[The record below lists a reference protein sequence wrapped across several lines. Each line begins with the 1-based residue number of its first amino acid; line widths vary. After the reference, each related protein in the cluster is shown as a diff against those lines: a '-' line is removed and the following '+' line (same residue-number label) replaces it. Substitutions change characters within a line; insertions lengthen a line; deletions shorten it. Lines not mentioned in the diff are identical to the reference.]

1 MIRDALGQPVFVGLV
16 LAAVAFL
23 CEPSLAQ
30 NGTLDLPAANP
41 SADGAVAVDTAPTTV
56 VPGAVEV
63 PAGGPAGAT
72 DALTPG
78 ATLSPNSG
86 EPPVTP
92 ADAADS
98 LQGLRESVAP
108 EKVSVGVYVNDI
120 QELDFKTHTYGVDLY
135 VWFRWRSAESNPST
149 SMEFMNRSAPSDHV
163 RESGYEQPKELPNG
177 DRYTFIRNQGRF
189 TAKMVLETY
198 PFDRQNLRIDFE
210 DTEANTDA
218 MSYVPDDTPVTLNP
232 AIEIPGFHIGTPR
245 LEIAAHRYPTNF
257 GDPTVG
263 SAEAYSRASV
273 VIPITRPPLASA
285 AKTFLPIALVVLC
298 AVLVLLLRTDFVD
311 ARIGLGITALLTM
324 VALQLSGTTGLPDV
338 DYLTLVDKVFL
349 ASYAFIMCVLIR
361 VVWASWADRDRVS
374 TVQAAV
380 MDRICLLILLA
391 AYAGALAVM
400 AGPVLQG

>member
-1 MIRDALGQPVFVGLV
+1 MIRAALWHSIFLGL
-16 LAAVAFL
+16 LL
-23 CEPSLAQ
+23 P
-30 NGTLDLPAANP
+30 GLPALPAP
-41 SADGAVAVDTAPTTV
+41 SFAQDTEVVAPLDMPATEQAV
-56 VPGAVEV
+56 
-63 PAGGPAGAT
+63 
-72 DALTPG
+72 
-78 ATLSPNSG
+78 
-86 EPPVTP
+86 PPSRS
-92 ADAADS
+92 D
-98 LQGLRESVAP
+98 VAP
-108 EKVSVGVYVNDI
+108 EAGAPAAGAADAPAMAQEAAGAIEALREAEAPERVAVGVYVNDI
-120 QELDFKTHTYGVDLY
+120 QELDFKTHTYAVDLY

-163 RESGYEQPKELPNG
+163 REAGYEKPKDLPDG
-177 DRYTFIRNQGRF
+177 GRYTFVRNQGRF

-232 AIEIPGFHIGTPR
+232 AIEIPGFRIGAPR
-245 LEIAAHRYPTNF
+245 LEIAAHQYPTNF

-400 AGPVLQG
+400 ASPVLQG